1 MRIALVANDFSAC
14 RVKIWRL
21 ACQMFGVAAVD
32 VYMLNPIQQQAG
44 MDPAKCHR
52 WTRHNL
58 EQLARE
64 IKTHDVIHVFCDAT
78 DLAARLLQ
86 AIPDRKIIVH
96 RHDIS
101 SLRGIDDPT
110 EPWVMAH
117 PNTSIVVTSPD
128 HGQWLKR
135 FCPDKTI
142 HFIPNY
148 PLRAECQVDLDQAAD
163 RPRIRGV
170 VYYGGLV
177 SDPGSTGTGYRYY
190 LPQWSALCR
199 AGIDVHVYPKRAKL
213 EELSLVYRL
222 LPGCILH
229 PPVAADQIVPILAH
243 YELSFIGYNDYG
255 VDPVKHDYA
264 MSCWPNK
271 AFDPVAASTPLL
283 GYRAG
288 STASLWQGVWGIDVE
303 REQDLVDAYHA
314 ARKLRPDWSALRE
327 SYTLDTFIPT
337 LTALYQSSAK
347 SLH

>member
-1 MRIALVANDFSAC
+1 M
-14 RVKIWRL
+14 
-21 ACQMFGVAAVD
+21 
-32 VYMLNPIQQQAG
+32 
-44 MDPAKCHR
+44 
-52 WTRHNL
+52 
-58 EQLARE
+58 
-64 IKTHDVIHVFCDAT
+64 
-78 DLAARLLQ
+78 
-86 AIPDRKIIVH
+86 PDRKIIVH

-128 HGQWLKR
+128 HGQWLQR

-148 PLRAECQVDLDQAAD
+148 PLRAECQPDLDQAAD
-163 RPRIRGV
+163 QPRIRGV

-213 EELSLVYRL
+213 EELSRVYRL

-314 ARKLRPDWSALRE
+314 ARKLRPDWRALRE

-337 LTALYQSSAK
+337 LTALYQSSAE